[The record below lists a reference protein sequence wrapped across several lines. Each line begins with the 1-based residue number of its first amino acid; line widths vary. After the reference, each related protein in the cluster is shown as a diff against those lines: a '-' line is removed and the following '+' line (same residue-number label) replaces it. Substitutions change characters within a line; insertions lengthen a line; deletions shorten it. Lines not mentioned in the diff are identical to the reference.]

1 MDLNEREFKAFGK
14 SMEYLSIYYG
24 IFLIFWG
31 LIISFIS
38 NSSSMTSYIPTF
50 VGLLITI
57 FSSLSLFF
65 PNKKK
70 IYMHIVVLFGVVTA
84 LGGFDFLRGLLNGSA
99 FTNFWADLTKIIM
112 LITGS
117 YFVFLCVKSFR
128 FARKI
133 KEETE

>member
-1 MDLNEREFKAFGK
+1 MDLDEREFKAFGK

-24 IFLIFWG
+24 IFLILWG

-50 VGLLITI
+50 VGVLITI

-70 IYMHIVVLFGVVTA
+70 FICI
-84 LGGFDFLRGLLNGSA
+84 
-99 FTNFWADLTKIIM
+99 
-112 LITGS
+112 
-117 YFVFLCVKSFR
+117 
-128 FARKI
+128 
-133 KEETE
+133 

>member
-1 MDLNEREFKAFGK
+1 MYSNA
-14 SMEYLSIYYG
+14 SMP
-24 IFLIFWG
+24 
-31 LIISFIS
+31 
-38 NSSSMTSYIPTF
+38 SYIPTF
-50 VGLLITI
+50 VGALSTI

-70 IYMHIVVLFGVVTA
+70 IYMHIVVLFGLITA
-84 LGGFDFLRGLLNGSA
+84 IGGLDFLRGLLNGSA

>member
-1 MDLNEREFKAFGK
+1 MDLDEREFKAFGK

-24 IFLIFWG
+24 IFLILWG

-70 IYMHIVVLFGVVTA
+70 IYMHIVVLFGLITA
-84 LGGFDFLRGLLNGSA
+84 IGGLDFLRGLLNGSA

>member
-24 IFLIFWG
+24 IFLILWG

-50 VGLLITI
+50 IGFLITI

-70 IYMHIVVLFGVVTA
+70 VYMHMWFYLV
-84 LGGFDFLRGLLNGSA
+84 
-99 FTNFWADLTKIIM
+99 
-112 LITGS
+112 
-117 YFVFLCVKSFR
+117 
-128 FARKI
+128 
-133 KEETE
+133 

>member
-24 IFLIFWG
+24 IFLILWG

-70 IYMHIVVLFGVVTA
+70 VYMHIVVLFGVITA
-84 LGGFDFLRGLLNGSA
+84 LGGLDFLRGLLNGSA

-117 YFVFLCVKSFR
+117 YVVFLCVMSFR

>member
-1 MDLNEREFKAFGK
+1 MDLNEKEFKIFGK
-14 SMEYLSIYYG
+14 SMEYLSLYYG
-24 IFLIFWG
+24 IFLIIWG

-38 NSSSMTSYIPTF
+38 SSSSMTSYIPTF

-65 PNKKK
+65 PDKKK
-70 IYMHIVVLFGVVTA
+70 VYMHIVVLFGLITT
-84 LGGFDFLRGLLNGSA
+84 LGGLDFFRGLINGSA

-117 YFVFLCVKSFR
+117 YFVYLCVKSFR

-133 KEETE
+133 KEKAE

>member
-1 MDLNEREFKAFGK
+1 MDLDEREFKAFGK

-24 IFLIFWG
+24 IFLILWG

-38 NSSSMTSYIPTF
+38 NRSSMTSYIPTF
-50 VGLLITI
+50 VGVIITI

-70 IYMHIVVLFGVVTA
+70 IYMHIVVLFVLITA
-84 LGGFDFLRGLLNGSA
+84 IGGLDFLRGLLNGSA

>member
-24 IFLIFWG
+24 IFLILWG

-50 VGLLITI
+50 IGFLITI

-70 IYMHIVVLFGVVTA
+70 VYMHIVVLFGVITA
-84 LGGFDFLRGLLNGSA
+84 LGGLDFLRGLLNGSA

-117 YFVFLCVKSFR
+117 YFVFLCVESFR

>member
-24 IFLIFWG
+24 IFLILWG

-70 IYMHIVVLFGVVTA
+70 IYMHMVVLFGLITA
-84 LGGFDFLRGLLNGSA
+84 IGGLDFLRGLLNGSA

>member
-24 IFLIFWG
+24 IFLILWG

-50 VGLLITI
+50 VWLLITI

-70 IYMHIVVLFGVVTA
+70 VYMHIVVLFGLITA
-84 LGGFDFLRGLLNGSA
+84 LGGMDFLRGLINGSA

-117 YFVFLCVKSFR
+117 YFVYLCVKSFR

-133 KEETE
+133 KEQTE

>member
-24 IFLIFWG
+24 IFLILWG

-50 VGLLITI
+50 VGVLITI

-70 IYMHIVVLFGVVTA
+70 VYMHIVVLFGLITA
-84 LGGFDFLRGLLNGSA
+84 IGGLDFLRGLLNGSA

-133 KEETE
+133 KEQTE

>member
-70 IYMHIVVLFGVVTA
+70 IYMHIVVLFGVITA

>member
-24 IFLIFWG
+24 IFLILWG

-38 NSSSMTSYIPTF
+38 NSSSITSYIPTF

-70 IYMHIVVLFGVVTA
+70 IYMHIVVLFGVITA
-84 LGGFDFLRGLLNGSA
+84 LGGLDFLRGLLNGSA

-117 YFVFLCVKSFR
+117 YFVFLCVESFR

-133 KEETE
+133 K

>member
-1 MDLNEREFKAFGK
+1 MDLNDREFKAFGK

-24 IFLIFWG
+24 IFLILWG

-50 VGLLITI
+50 IGFLITI

-70 IYMHIVVLFGVVTA
+70 VFMHIVVLFGVITA
-84 LGGFDFLRGLLNGSA
+84 LGGLDFLRGLLNGSA

-117 YFVFLCVKSFR
+117 YFVFLCVESFR

>member
-1 MDLNEREFKAFGK
+1 MDLNEKEFKAFGK
-14 SMEYLSIYYG
+14 SMEYLSLYYG
-24 IFLIFWG
+24 IFLILLG

-38 NSSSMTSYIPTF
+38 NSSSITSYIPTF

-70 IYMHIVVLFGVVTA
+70 VYMHIVVLFGVMTA
-84 LGGFDFLRGLLNGSA
+84 LGGLDFLRGLLNGSA
-99 FTNFWADLTKIIM
+99 FTNFWADLSKIIM

-133 KEETE
+133 KEKTE

>member
-70 IYMHIVVLFGVVTA
+70 IYMHIVVLFGLITA
-84 LGGFDFLRGLLNGSA
+84 IGGLDFLRGLLNGSA

-112 LITGS
+112 LLTGR

-133 KEETE
+133 KEQTE

>member
-1 MDLNEREFKAFGK
+1 MDLNDREFKAFGK

-24 IFLIFWG
+24 IFLILWG

-38 NSSSMTSYIPTF
+38 NSSSMTSYIRTF
-50 VGLLITI
+50 VGVLITI

-70 IYMHIVVLFGVVTA
+70 IYMHIVVLFGLITA
-84 LGGFDFLRGLLNGSA
+84 IGGLDFLRGLLNGSA

-133 KEETE
+133 KEQTE

>member
-24 IFLIFWG
+24 IFLILWG

-50 VGLLITI
+50 IGFLITI

-70 IYMHIVVLFGVVTA
+70 VYMHIVVLFGVITA
-84 LGGFDFLRGLLNGSA
+84 LGGLDFLRGLLNGSA

>member
-1 MDLNEREFKAFGK
+1 MDLDEREFKAFGK

-24 IFLIFWG
+24 IFLILWG

-50 VGLLITI
+50 IGFLITI

-70 IYMHIVVLFGVVTA
+70 VYMHIVVLFGVITA
-84 LGGFDFLRGLLNGSA
+84 LGGLDFLRGLLNGSA

-117 YFVFLCVKSFR
+117 YFVFLCVESFR

>member
-1 MDLNEREFKAFGK
+1 MDLNEKEFKAFGK

-24 IFLIFWG
+24 IFLILWG

-50 VGLLITI
+50 IGFLITI

-70 IYMHIVVLFGVVTA
+70 VYMHIVVLFGVITA
-84 LGGFDFLRGLLNGSA
+84 LGGLDFLRGLLNGSA

-117 YFVFLCVKSFR
+117 YFVFLCVESFR

>member
-1 MDLNEREFKAFGK
+1 MDFNDREFKAFGK

-24 IFLIFWG
+24 IFLILWG

-50 VGLLITI
+50 VGVLITI

-70 IYMHIVVLFGVVTA
+70 IYMHIVVLFGLITA
-84 LGGFDFLRGLLNGSA
+84 IGGLDFLRGLLNGSA

>member
-24 IFLIFWG
+24 IFLILWG

-38 NSSSMTSYIPTF
+38 NSSSITSYIPTF

-70 IYMHIVVLFGVVTA
+70 VYMHIVVLFGLITA
-84 LGGFDFLRGLLNGSA
+84 IGGLDFLRGLLNGSA

-133 KEETE
+133 KEQTE

>member
-1 MDLNEREFKAFGK
+1 MDLNDREFKAFGK

-24 IFLIFWG
+24 IFLILWG

-70 IYMHIVVLFGVVTA
+70 IYMHIVVLFGVVAA
-84 LGGFDFLRGLLNGSA
+84 LGGLDFLRGLLNGSA
-99 FTNFWADLTKIIM
+99 FSNFWADLTKIIM
-112 LITGS
+112 FITGS
-117 YFVFLCVKSFR
+117 YFVYLCVKSFR
-128 FARKI
+128 FSRKI

>member
-24 IFLIFWG
+24 IFLILWG

-50 VGLLITI
+50 VGVLITI

-70 IYMHIVVLFGVVTA
+70 IYMHMVVLFGLITA
-84 LGGFDFLRGLLNGSA
+84 IGGLDFLRGLLNGSA

-133 KEETE
+133 KEQTE

>member
-1 MDLNEREFKAFGK
+1 MDLNEKEFKAFGK
-14 SMEYLSIYYG
+14 SMEYLSLYYG
-24 IFLIFWG
+24 IFLIVWG

-38 NSSSMTSYIPTF
+38 SSSSMTSYIPTF

-57 FSSLSLFF
+57 FFF
-65 PNKKK
+65 LIFIFSQIKK
-70 IYMHIVVLFGVVTA
+70 IYMHMVVLFGLITA
-84 LGGFDFLRGLLNGSA
+84 LGGLDFLRGLLNGSA

-117 YFVFLCVKSFR
+117 YFVYLCVKSFR

>member
-24 IFLIFWG
+24 IFLILWG

-50 VGLLITI
+50 IGFLITI

-70 IYMHIVVLFGVVTA
+70 IYMHIVVLFGVITA
-84 LGGFDFLRGLLNGSA
+84 LGGLDFLRGLLNGSA

-117 YFVFLCVKSFR
+117 YFVFLCVESFR

>member
-24 IFLIFWG
+24 IFLILWG

-70 IYMHIVVLFGVVTA
+70 IYMHMVVLFGLITA
-84 LGGFDFLRGLLNGSA
+84 IGGLDFLRGLLNGSA

-133 KEETE
+133 KEQTE

>member
-24 IFLIFWG
+24 IFLILWG

-50 VGLLITI
+50 VGVLITI

-70 IYMHIVVLFGVVTA
+70 IYMHIVVLFGLITA
-84 LGGFDFLRGLLNGSA
+84 IGGLDFLRGLLNGSA

-133 KEETE
+133 KEQTE

>member
-24 IFLIFWG
+24 IFLILWG

-70 IYMHIVVLFGVVTA
+70 IYMHIVVLFGLITA
-84 LGGFDFLRGLLNGSA
+84 IGGLDFLRGLLNGSA

-117 YFVFLCVKSFR
+117 CFVLLCVKSFR

>member
-24 IFLIFWG
+24 IFLILWG

-50 VGLLITI
+50 VGVLITI

-70 IYMHIVVLFGVVTA
+70 IYMHIVVLFGLITA
-84 LGGFDFLRGLLNGSA
+84 IGGLDFLRGLLNGSA

>member
-1 MDLNEREFKAFGK
+1 MDLNEKEFKAFGK

-50 VGLLITI
+50 VGVLITI

-70 IYMHIVVLFGVVTA
+70 IYMHIVVLFGLITA
-84 LGGFDFLRGLLNGSA
+84 IGGLDFLRGLLNGSA

-133 KEETE
+133 KEQTE

>member
-1 MDLNEREFKAFGK
+1 MDLDEREFKAFGK

-24 IFLIFWG
+24 IFLILWG

-70 IYMHIVVLFGVVTA
+70 VYMHIVVLFGLITA
-84 LGGFDFLRGLLNGSA
+84 IGGLDFLRGLLNGSA

-133 KEETE
+133 KEQTE

>member
-24 IFLIFWG
+24 IFLILWG

-38 NSSSMTSYIPTF
+38 NSSSITSYIPTF

-70 IYMHIVVLFGVVTA
+70 VYMHIVVLFGVITA
-84 LGGFDFLRGLLNGSA
+84 LGGLDFLRGLLNGSA

-117 YFVFLCVKSFR
+117 YFVFLCVNSFR

>member
-24 IFLIFWG
+24 IFLILWG

-70 IYMHIVVLFGVVTA
+70 FICI
-84 LGGFDFLRGLLNGSA
+84 
-99 FTNFWADLTKIIM
+99 
-112 LITGS
+112 
-117 YFVFLCVKSFR
+117 
-128 FARKI
+128 
-133 KEETE
+133 

>member
-1 MDLNEREFKAFGK
+1 MDLNDREFKAFGK
-14 SMEYLSIYYG
+14 SMEYISIYYG
-24 IFLIFWG
+24 IFLILWG

-50 VGLLITI
+50 VGVLITI

-70 IYMHIVVLFGVVTA
+70 VYMHIVVLFGVITA
-84 LGGFDFLRGLLNGSA
+84 LGGLDFLRGLLNGSA

-117 YFVFLCVKSFR
+117 YFVFLCVESFR